1 MYISVADTND
11 KILANFQGPTLHYN
25 ILMPLRCS
33 SVYCTNLVY
42 IYEFERINYDS
53 RQELTYSGK
62 LLIGR

>member
-1 MYISVADTND
+1 MYITVADTSD
-11 KILANFQGPTLHYN
+11 KILANFQGPTLHY

-33 SVYCTNLVY
+33 SVYCTNLVC

-53 RQELTYSGK
+53 RQELTYNGK